1 MRAVTLR
8 GIAIGIFG
16 ALASISPISGSA
28 QEVTPGTVQDTLK
41 PAPELERQQQEDNV
55 SAPERV
61 TPRPPATG
69 RTLIVERFEFG
80 GNALYSSREL
90 AVLIADYL
98 GRPITLIEIYD
109 AADEVAN
116 FYVRQGYTLASVT
129 VPAQRVADGIVRLEV
144 IEGRYGVVQVEGS
157 SSYSADLVRRHL
169 GDLPY
174 GKPYKAGELQDGM
187 RQLNRLPGL
196 SAKAVLRP
204 GETYGTSD
212 VVVQVTE
219 QSTSGSFVVD
229 NYGRENIGEF
239 RVAASTTFNN
249 PTGVA
254 DQLQLLALRSEDGRL
269 TYGYGA
275 YSVPLNLRGDRLVL
289 SHGHASF
296 EVPENNVDG
305 SNRASRIQIDMP
317 IIDSDRTR
325 FRISPAV
332 SRTDSTVDLFGV
344 STGLGTELTLFE
356 LGALYNHSYDNLAV
370 TQVNAEISSNFDT
383 ATLNDRNNV
392 RFKLELGGQHL
403 HPLKKHTF
411 GFLRLH
417 GVYSEDPLPD
427 TERFSIG
434 GPTSV
439 RGYPA
444 SEARG
449 DKGIFGT
456 IGLRQVYSLGNARLQ
471 GRLYADAG
479 RAWLVDL
486 PPGSDDEFSLS
497 SIGLGLDASMPGPI
511 TFKLDYAIP
520 TDGESS
526 TRTVSDGKEDGRL
539 FGSLTVGF

>member
-1 MRAVTLR
+1 M
-8 GIAIGIFG
+8 
-16 ALASISPISGSA
+16 
-28 QEVTPGTVQDTLK
+28 
-41 PAPELERQQQEDNV
+41 
-55 SAPERV
+55 
-61 TPRPPATG
+61 PRPPPSD

-90 AVLIADYL
+90 AALVAGYL
-98 GRPITLIEIYD
+98 GRPVTLLEIYD
-109 AADEVAN
+109 AADKVAN

-129 VPAQRVADGIVRLEV
+129 VPAQRVADGVVRLEV
-144 IEGRYGVVQVEGS
+144 VEGRYGMVRVDGA
-157 SSYSADLVRRHL
+157 SSYDADTVRRHL
-169 GDLPY
+169 GDIPF
-174 GKPYKAGELQDGM
+174 GSPYKAGELQGGM
-187 RQLNRLPGL
+187 RRLNRLPGL

-212 VVVQVTE
+212 VVVKVTE
-219 QSTSGSFVVD
+219 TPVSGSFVVD

-239 RVAASTTFNN
+239 RVAASATFNN

-269 TYGYGA
+269 NYGYGA
-275 YSVPLNLRGDRLVL
+275 YSLPLNLRGDRLVL
-289 SHGHASF
+289 SHGYASF

-305 SNRASRIQIDMP
+305 SNRASRIQVDMP
-317 IIDSDRTR
+317 IIANERTR
-325 FRISPAV
+325 FRISPAI

-356 LGALYNHSYDNLAV
+356 LGALYNRSHDNLAV

-383 ATLNDRNNV
+383 ATLTDRNNQ
-392 RFKLELGGQHL
+392 RFKLELGAQHL
-403 HPLKKHTF
+403 HPLKSHTF
-411 GFLRLH
+411 GFVRIH
-417 GVYSEDPLPD
+417 GVFSDDPLPD

-456 IGLRQVYSLGNARLQ
+456 VGLRQVYRLGSTRLQ
-471 GRLYADAG
+471 GRLYADSG
-479 RAWLVDL
+479 RAWLVGL
-486 PPGSDDEFSLS
+486 PPGADDEFSLS
-497 SIGLGLDASMPGPI
+497 SIGIGLDATMPGPVSL
-511 TFKLDYAIP
+511 KLDYAVP